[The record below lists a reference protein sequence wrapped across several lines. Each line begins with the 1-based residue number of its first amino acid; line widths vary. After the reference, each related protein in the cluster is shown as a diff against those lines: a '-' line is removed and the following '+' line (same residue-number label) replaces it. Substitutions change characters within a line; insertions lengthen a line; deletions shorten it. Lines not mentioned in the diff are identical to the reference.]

1 MGGFFQI
8 FLLLHVFQ
16 AHLICRFGNKSL
28 EIQLAHVMTVHMN
41 GSPAD
46 LGVKAKL
53 RLQSHDQ
60 NVNDIPYKPAI
71 EELRSISSQ
80 VTLLGKLESLGTNFE
95 FIQWIW
101 KKFHQGGC
109 TRDV

>member
-1 MGGFFQI
+1 MGFFFPNI
-8 FLLLHVFQ
+8 SFVTCISSS
-16 AHLICRFGNKSL
+16 HLICRFGNKSL

-80 VTLLGKLESLGTNFE
+80 VTLLGKLESLGTYFE
-95 FIQWIW
+95 FIQMSLA
-101 KKFHQGGC
+101 
-109 TRDV
+109 

>member
-1 MGGFFQI
+1 
-8 FLLLHVFQ
+8 
-16 AHLICRFGNKSL
+16 
-28 EIQLAHVMTVHMN
+28 MTVHMN

-46 LGVKAKL
+46 LGVKVKL

-101 KKFHQGGC
+101 KKFHQGGVQGMFKSAGGEEPG
-109 TRDV
+109 TPTPIHVFLAEQNFSIHVIPA

>member
-1 MGGFFQI
+1 
-8 FLLLHVFQ
+8 
-16 AHLICRFGNKSL
+16 
-28 EIQLAHVMTVHMN
+28 MTVHMN

-101 KKFHQGGC
+101 KKFHQGGVYKGC
-109 TRDV
+109 LNLQEGKSLEPQPHPRIPSRKEF